1 MSHQYDYDYLV
12 VGSGFGGSVSA
23 LRLAEKGYRVAILES
38 GRRFFDT
45 DYAERLSQV
54 RRTIFAPKLGL
65 KGILRVTA
73 FKDVMILSG
82 SGVGGG
88 SLVYAQ
94 TLWRAGPGFFDDW
107 RTVCGDAPDLDEYYE
122 LAEGMLGVVSQ
133 PRRTPA
139 DADIEAISAELGV
152 AHTFSPV
159 PVGVYFGEP
168 GVAHADPYFGGDGPD
183 RSGCTDCGLCMLGC
197 RNNAKNTLPKNYLW
211 FAERLGARIDA
222 ERTVTSIR
230 PLGAAD
236 GSDGYAVTS
245 ERSGSWVRK
254 HRRTQIARAVIVAA
268 GALGTN
274 QLLAQCKADGTLPRI
289 SDRLGK
295 LVRTNSESMTAVTVP
310 QDKGWGRSVS
320 ITSSMHPTPSSH
332 LEAVTYGTGGNAM
345 GLMFTLLTGDG
356 TRLTRPL
363 KLLAQIARH
372 PIRFVRVTNPRGW
385 SQRSLITGVMQTTD
399 TSLSLVP
406 KRRIIGRRLRLSTRQ
421 DPDNPTPTF
430 LPVANDIAQRLAD
443 RTGGTAQSWLTE
455 ALFNIPITAHI
466 LGGAVAAATAAD
478 GVVDNDHRVFGYQNL
493 MICDGAVIPANP
505 GVNPSLTIAAMVERA
520 MAAIPAKPGAQVRTP
535 RAAVKSFTLTSVRTE
550 VAGPRPDALRA

>member
-1 MSHQYDYDYLV
+1 MSTNYDYDYLV

-38 GRRFFDT
+38 GRRFSDDDF
-45 DYAERLSQV
+45 AERLSQV
-54 RRTIFAPKLGL
+54 RRTLFVPKLGL

-107 RTVCGDAPDLDEYYE
+107 RAVCGAAPDLVPYYE
-122 LAEGMLGVVSQ
+122 LAEGMLGVVPQ
-133 PRRTPA
+133 PQRTPA
-139 DADIEAISAELGV
+139 DADISAIAADLGV
-152 AHTFSPV
+152 AETFSPV
-159 PVGVYFGEP
+159 PVGVYFGKP
-168 GVAHADPYFGGDGPD
+168 GVEHSDPYFGGDGPA
-183 RSGCTDCGLCMLGC
+183 RSGCTNCGLCLLGC

-211 FAERLGARIDA
+211 FAERLGVHIEA

-230 PLGAAD
+230 PLGRPDGAD
-236 GSDGYAVTS
+236 GYTVTS
-245 ERSGSWVRK
+245 ERTGAWVGK
-254 HRRTQIARAVIVAA
+254 QRRTQTARAVVVAA

-274 QLLAQCKADGTLPRI
+274 QLLAQCKADGALPRI

-310 QDKGWGRSVS
+310 ADKGWGRSVS
-320 ITSSMHPTPSSH
+320 ITSSIHPTPTSH
-332 LEAVTYGTGGNAM
+332 LEAVTYGPGGNAM

-356 TRLTRPL
+356 TRFTRPL
-363 KLLAQIARH
+363 KLLGQIVRH
-372 PIRFVRVTNPRGW
+372 PIRFVRVTNPRDW

-406 KRRIIGRRLRLSTRQ
+406 KRRMIGRRLRLRTRQ
-421 DPDNPTPTF
+421 DPNNPTPTF
-430 LPVANDIAQRLAD
+430 LPVANDIAQRLAE

-466 LGGAVAAATAAD
+466 LGGAVASDTAER

-493 MICDGAVIPANP
+493 LICDGAVIPANP

-520 MAAIPAKPGAQVRTP
+520 MAAIPAKAGAQTTSPRTSAHLRPGTSAHFAVRAD
-535 RAAVKSFTLTSVRTE
+535 R
-550 VAGPRPDALRA
+550 

>member
-1 MSHQYDYDYLV
+1 MSQQHDYDYLV
-12 VGSGFGGSVSA
+12 IGSGFGGSVSA
-23 LRLAEKGYRVAILES
+23 LRLAEKGYSVAILES
-38 GRRFFDT
+38 GRRFSDSDF
-45 DYAERLSQV
+45 AERLSQV
-54 RRTIFAPKLGL
+54 RRTIFAPKIGL
-65 KGILRVTA
+65 KGILRVTP

-107 RTVCGDAPDLDEYYE
+107 RTVCGQAPNLDKYYE

-133 PRRTPA
+133 PQRTPA
-139 DADIEAISAELGV
+139 DTDIRLIAADLGV
-152 AHTFSPV
+152 ADTYGPV

-168 GVAHADPYFGGDGPD
+168 GIEHADPYFGGDGPA
-183 RSGCTDCGLCMLGC
+183 RSGCTSCGLCMLGC

-211 FAERLGARIDA
+211 FAERLGVRIEP

-230 PLGAAD
+230 PLGAVD
-236 GSDGYAVTS
+236 GSGGYAVTS
-245 ERSGSWVRK
+245 ERSGSWLRK
-254 HRRTQIARAVIVAA
+254 LRRTQTARAVVVAA

-274 QLLAQCKADGTLPRI
+274 QLLAQCKADGALPLI

-310 QDKGWGRSVS
+310 EDRGWGRSVS
-320 ITSSMHPTPSSH
+320 ITSSMHPTPASH
-332 LEAVTYGTGGNAM
+332 LEAVTYGPGGNAM

-363 KLLAQIARH
+363 KLLGQILRH
-372 PIRFVRVTNPRGW
+372 PIRFARVTNPHSW

-406 KRRIIGRRLRLSTRQ
+406 KRRILGRRLRLSTRQ
-421 DPDNPTPTF
+421 DPENPTPTF

-443 RTGGTAQSWLTE
+443 RTGGVAQSWLTE

-466 LGGAVAAATAAD
+466 LGGAVAAPTAEH

-493 MICDGAVIPANP
+493 LICDGAVIPANP

-520 MAAIPAKPGAQVRTP
+520 MATIPAKPDAPRTRTRMASMSLAVAPVRKDVTTSP
-535 RAAVKSFTLTSVRTE
+535 RGE
-550 VAGPRPDALRA
+550 QQP

>member
-1 MSHQYDYDYLV
+1 MSDQYDYDYLI

-23 LRLAEKGYRVAILES
+23 LRLAEKGYRVAVLES
-38 GRRFFDT
+38 GRRFADHDF
-45 DYAERLSQV
+45 AERLSQV

-107 RTVCGDAPDLDEYYE
+107 RTVCGDAPNLEQYYE

-133 PRRTPA
+133 PQRTPA
-139 DADIEAISAELGV
+139 DAEIKAIASDLGV
-152 AHTFSPV
+152 ASTFSAV

-168 GVAHADPYFGGDGPD
+168 GVEDADPYFGGDGPA
-183 RSGCTDCGLCMLGC
+183 RSGCVNCGLCMLGC

-211 FAERLGARIDA
+211 FAERLGVRIDPD
-222 ERTVTSIR
+222 RTVNSIR
-230 PLGAAD
+230 PLGASD
-236 GSDGYAVTS
+236 GSEGYAVSS

-254 HRRTQIARAVIVAA
+254 QRRTQTARAVVVAA

-274 QLLAQCKADGTLPRI
+274 QLLAQCKADGALPRI

-310 QDKGWGRSVS
+310 QDNGWGRSVS
-320 ITSSMHPTPSSH
+320 ITSSMHPTPTSH
-332 LEAVTYGTGGNAM
+332 LEAVTYGPGGNAM

-363 KLLAQIARH
+363 KLLGQIVRH

-406 KRRIIGRRLRLSTRQ
+406 KRRIAGRRLRLRTRQ
-421 DPDNPTPTF
+421 DPNNPTPTF

-466 LGGAVAAATAAD
+466 LGGAVAAATAEH

-493 MICDGAVIPANP
+493 LICDGAVIPANP

-520 MAAIPAKPGAQVRTP
+520 MAAIPAKPGAQTTITR
-535 RAAVKSFTLTSVRTE
+535 RASTSLTLTPIRTDPATATTVKE
-550 VAGPRPDALRA
+550 

>member
-1 MSHQYDYDYLV
+1 MSQEHDHDYLV
-12 VGSGFGGSVSA
+12 IGSGFGGSVSA
-23 LRLAEKGYRVAILES
+23 LRLAEKGYRVAVLES
-38 GRRFFDT
+38 GSRFSDEDF
-45 DYAERLSQV
+45 AERLSQV

-107 RTVCGDAPDLDEYYE
+107 RTVCGEAPDLDEYYD
-122 LAEGMLGVVSQ
+122 LAEGMLGVVAQ
-133 PRRTPA
+133 PQRTPA
-139 DADIEAISAELGV
+139 DTDIKAIATDLGV
-152 AHTFSPV
+152 PDTFGPV

-168 GVAHADPYFGGDGPD
+168 GVERADPYFGGDGPA
-183 RSGCTDCGLCMLGC
+183 RSGCTNCGLCLLGC

-211 FAERLGARIDA
+211 FAERLGVSIDP

-230 PLGAAD
+230 PIGAAD

-245 ERSGSWVRK
+245 ERSGSWFRK
-254 HRRTQIARAVIVAA
+254 ERRTQTAGAVVVAA

-274 QLLAQCKADGTLPRI
+274 QLLAQCKSMGALPLI
-289 SDRLGK
+289 SDRLGR

-310 QDKGWGRSVS
+310 EDRGWGRSVS
-320 ITSSMHPTPSSH
+320 ITSSMHPTPDSH
-332 LEAVTYGTGGNAM
+332 LEAVTYGAGGNAM
-345 GLMFTLLTGDG
+345 GLMFTMLTADG

-363 KLLAQIARH
+363 KLLAQILRH
-372 PIRFVRVTNPRGW
+372 PIRFVRVTNPSGW

-406 KRRIIGRRLRLSTRQ
+406 KRRLLGGKLRLRTLQ

-443 RTGGTAQSWLTE
+443 RTGGIAQSWLTE
-455 ALFNIPITAHI
+455 ALFNIPVTAHI
-466 LGGAVAAATAAD
+466 LGGAVAAATAEA
-478 GVVDNDHRVFGYQNL
+478 GVVDNDHRVFGYRNL
-493 MICDGAVIPANP
+493 LICDGAVIPANP

-520 MAAIPAKPGAQVRTP
+520 MASIPAKAGARTTTP
-535 RAAVKSFTLTSVRTE
+535 RAAVKSPRLESRDGPAK
-550 VAGPRPDALRA
+550 VAR